1 MISHRL
7 LKSYRIRKV
16 HIQLMQARN
25 LQILAKGVHKS
36 KHRILPAIMEETFK
50 KILKSATLSPICRDV
65 QFL

>member
-1 MISHRL
+1 
-7 LKSYRIRKV
+7 
-16 HIQLMQARN
+16 MQARN